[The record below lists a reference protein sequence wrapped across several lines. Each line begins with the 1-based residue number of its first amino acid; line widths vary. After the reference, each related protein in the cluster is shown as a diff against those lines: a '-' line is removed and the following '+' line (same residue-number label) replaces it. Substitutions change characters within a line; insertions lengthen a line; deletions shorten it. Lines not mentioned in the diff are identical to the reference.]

1 MTSIVKRKFEK
12 IHKKHRQNHFWRC
25 FFNLFRHFWLFS
37 GVDDWEKQ
45 VKKCSF
51 STHLSKAID
60 SAALN
65 KSQSAHEYRQRFAP
79 YQAPTTKIGRLQG
92 SQTSNDT
99 CASIPSK
106 ENPAYIHLCILKIE
120 KFITRKRMAVFCEL
134 PQIDPETALQIS
146 SVFRV
151 GKQSNSNHLLS
162 GFDRFKSKQL
172 LFSSP

>member
-1 MTSIVKRKFEK
+1 MTSIVKRKLEK

-25 FFNLFRHFWLFS
+25 FFNLFLHFWLFS

-45 VKKCSF
+45 GNKCSF

-92 SQTSNDT
+92 SLTSNDT

-106 ENPAYIHLCILKIE
+106 ENPAYIHLLYPE
-120 KFITRKRMAVFCEL
+120 NRKVYYA
-134 PQIDPETALQIS
+134 QKDG
-146 SVFRV
+146 SV
-151 GKQSNSNHLLS
+151 L
-162 GFDRFKSKQL
+162 
-172 LFSSP
+172 

>member
-1 MTSIVKRKFEK
+1 MTSIVKRKLEK

-45 VKKCSF
+45 VNKCSF

-106 ENPAYIHLCILKIE
+106 ENPAYIHHLYPE
-120 KFITRKRMAVFCEL
+120 NRKVYYA
-134 PQIDPETALQIS
+134 QKDG
-146 SVFRV
+146 SV
-151 GKQSNSNHLLS
+151 L
-162 GFDRFKSKQL
+162 
-172 LFSSP
+172 

>member
-1 MTSIVKRKFEK
+1 MTSIVKRKLEK

-25 FFNLFRHFWLFS
+25 FFNLFLHFWLFS

-45 VKKCSF
+45 VNKCSF

-106 ENPAYIHLCILKIE
+106 ENPAYIHRPVFSLKNQTFHFLLFILEVVYKCHTAYRL
-120 KFITRKRMAVFCEL
+120 FFCEIPVACKRL
-134 PQIDPETALQIS
+134 
-146 SVFRV
+146 
-151 GKQSNSNHLLS
+151 
-162 GFDRFKSKQL
+162 
-172 LFSSP
+172 